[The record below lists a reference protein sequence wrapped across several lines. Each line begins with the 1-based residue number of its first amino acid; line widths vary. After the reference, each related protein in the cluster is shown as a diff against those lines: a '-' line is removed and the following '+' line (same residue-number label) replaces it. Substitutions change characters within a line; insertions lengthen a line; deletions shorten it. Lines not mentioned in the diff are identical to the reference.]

1 MPLSFGIC
9 AFSKRV
15 DAEIES
21 VVTVAIA
28 QLSAPAPPAR
38 HLPPAPEASP
48 GDAAAAGLVER
59 CTQPGRACIAQTR
72 ERIQATLEWESCDEE
87 SGRFRAIARQ
97 FDEAFENENLDDEEY
112 SEDASDESASGSGSE
127 DDDAYESLFVTD
139 GSGSEDECDEVEW
152 TLRKQ

>member
-9 AFSKRV
+9 AFSEQV

-21 VVTVAIA
+21 VVAVAIA

-38 HLPPAPEASP
+38 HLPPAPETSP
-48 GDAAAAGLVER
+48 GDAAAATLVER

-87 SGRFRAIARQ
+87 
-97 FDEAFENENLDDEEY
+97 Y

-127 DDDAYESLFVTD
+127 DDDAYESSFVTD

-152 TLRKQ
+152 TPRKQ

>member
-9 AFSKRV
+9 AFSEQV

-21 VVTVAIA
+21 VVAVAIA

-38 HLPPAPEASP
+38 HLPPTPEASP
-48 GDAAAAGLVER
+48 DDAAAATLVER

-97 FDEAFENENLDDEEY
+97 FDEAFENENLKRR
-112 SEDASDESASGSGSE
+112 
-127 DDDAYESLFVTD
+127 FVRVVVL
-139 GSGSEDECDEVEW
+139 GAGPGCALVRRVRIVVCDRWER
-152 TLRKQ
+152 LRGRVR